1 MVDKIAEGANAALQ
15 QQMGASRKEQQQA
28 SSNFEQ
34 FLNQTLSETNK
45 ANLEAGKMAEGLAAG
60 EHRNI
65 HETMIASQEAS
76 LSFRM
81 VSEVR
86 GKVVEAYNKIWR
98 MPV

>member
-1 MVDKIAEGANAALQ
+1 MVDKIGEGANAAFQ
-15 QQMGASRKEQQQA
+15 QQLNGNGKADQEPT
-28 SSNFEQ
+28 SNFEQ
-34 FLNQTLSETNK
+34 FLNQSLQETNQ
-45 ANLEAGKMAEGLAAG
+45 ANLEAGKMADGLAAG

>member
-1 MVDKIAEGANAALQ
+1 MVDKIGEGANAALQ
-15 QQMGASRKEQQQA
+15 QQMNTSSTDKQEGT
-28 SSNFEQ
+28 SNFEQ
-34 FLNQTLSETNK
+34 FLNQTLSETNQ
-45 ANLEAGKMAEGLAAG
+45 ANLKSGRMQEGLAAG